1 MKPKTKRIWYAVQ
14 ENKSDGWDGI
24 GSYDFRTAAEMLKSQ
39 GYGLIAAVD
48 EENQF
53 CVNEYPKC
61 RIGGNMKKIIGN
73 VMFAIICIWL
83 VYATASYIDIL
94 AHNLT
99 EGSDISAWN
108 VVKILEKI
116 N

>member
-39 GYGLIAAVD
+39 RYGLIAAVD

-53 CVNEYPKC
+53 CVNEYAYEEVVAGLPQYVVVGK
-61 RIGGNMKKIIGN
+61 N
-73 VMFAIICIWL
+73 AI
-83 VYATASYIDIL
+83 
-94 AHNLT
+94 
-99 EGSDISAWN
+99 
-108 VVKILEKI
+108 VVDDLR
-116 N
+116 

>member
-1 MKPKTKRIWYAVQ
+1 MKYRLT
-14 ENKSDGWDGI
+14 
-24 GSYDFRTAAEMLKSQ
+24 
-39 GYGLIAAVD
+39 D
-48 EENQF
+48 ETIE
-53 CVNEYPKC
+53 
-61 RIGGNMKKIIGN
+61 IIGN
-73 VMFAIICIWL
+73 VIFAIICVWL
-83 VYATASYIDIL
+83 AYAAASYIDIL